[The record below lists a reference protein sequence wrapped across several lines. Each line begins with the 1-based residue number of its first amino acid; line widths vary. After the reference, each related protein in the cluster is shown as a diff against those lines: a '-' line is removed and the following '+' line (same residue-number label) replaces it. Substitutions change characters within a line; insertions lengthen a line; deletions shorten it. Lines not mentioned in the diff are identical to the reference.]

1 MNNEICLPSFITSNP
16 INACS
21 NCSNFKKAVAKRW
34 CTMCEEMMC
43 YDCAKKD
50 ADERHHIIVP
60 LVQNLN
66 FTSICSKHKHEK
78 IEMFCAD
85 HKQIICDYATKAFHQ
100 NCRRKR
106 PIATEVMNT
115 QINYDLSN
123 LENLIERQRAEIEKS
138 FTRQEASSHLVE
150 SSMQS
155 EKKCISKK
163 KKDVISHLDSLEKYL
178 HSEIDEKMKILRH
191 QSTLSKSRYNTFSV
205 WIDDITR
212 LKKKIPQSSLFQIIY
227 FIKYRMKE
235 FEEEESNLNSE
246 ESVQCLKYQPAEEV
260 LNIET
265 IIPSLGSVL
274 FNSSTLNYPSSV
286 IGKGTEIELLT
297 SIRFKDLRING
308 CCFLPLHRILTYNS
322 AESFV
327 QIFHFDGSLHRTI
340 YVTHPVKHVNIFNKL
355 ILMSGSPTGLSKFDL
370 NNFYCKEIFQLDK
383 PCWKFACLNQNI
395 YYMREKTICVMN
407 ASGSIKKEIQPHFEP
422 TDFVISKSGHV
433 YYTAI
438 ESDEIFEIP
447 LHEAQRSIYKNS
459 KLKKVHGMVL
469 DENDNLY
476 VVGKESNNIHK
487 ILSDRQNA
495 TIILNESNGIFSP
508 LGISYNEESKEMMI
522 INDEGSSVHLYKL
535 S

>member
-1 MNNEICLPSFITSNP
+1 MNDEICLPSFITSNP

-21 NCSNFKKAVAKRW
+21 NCQKAFAERW
-34 CTMCEEMMC
+34 CTMCEEIMC
-43 YDCAKKD
+43 NDCAKKD
-50 ADERHHIIVP
+50 ADERYHIIVP

-66 FTSICSKHKHEK
+66 FTSICSKHKHQQ
-78 IEMFCAD
+78 IETFCAD
-85 HKQIICDYATKAFHQ
+85 HKQIICNYATKAFHQ
-100 NCRRKR
+100 HCRRKR
-106 PIATEVMNT
+106 KIATEVMNT

-123 LENLIERQRAEIEKS
+123 LENLIKRKRADIEKS
-138 FTRQEASSHLVE
+138 LTRQEASSHLVE
-150 SSMQS
+150 SSMIS

-163 KKDVISHLDSLEKYL
+163 KKDVISHFDSLEKYL
-178 HSEIDEKMKILRH
+178 HSEIDEKMEILRR
-191 QSTLSKSRYNTFSV
+191 QSTLSKSRYDTFSV

-212 LKKKIPQSSLFQIIY
+212 LKNTIPQSSLFQIIY

-235 FEEEESNLNSE
+235 FEESNIHSE
-246 ESVQCLKYQPAEEV
+246 ESGQCLKYQPAEEV

-265 IIPSLGSVL
+265 TIPSLGSIL

-286 IGKGTEIELLT
+286 IGKGTEVELLT
-297 SIRFKDLRING
+297 SIRLKDLRING

-322 AESFV
+322 AENFV
-327 QIFHFDGSLHRTI
+327 HIFHFDGSLHITI
-340 YVTHPVKHVNIFNKL
+340 NVTHPVKHVNIFNKL
-355 ILMSGSPTGLSKFDL
+355 TLMSGSPTGLSKLDL
-370 NNFYCKEIFQLDK
+370 NNFNCKEVYPLDK

-395 YYMREKTICVMN
+395 YFMREKTICVMHT
-407 ASGSIKKEIQPHFEP
+407 SGYIKKEIQPHFEP

-438 ESDEIFEIP
+438 GSDEIFEIP

-495 TIILNESNGIFSP
+495 TIILNESHGISSP
-508 LGISYNEESKEMMI
+508 LGISYNEASKEMMI
-522 INDEGSSVHLYKL
+522 INDAGSSVHLYKL